1 MSLLS
6 WLRKLDSK
14 RRNRKKR
21 PEMAAFQEAV
31 ERLSPGDIAI
41 DCGANVGI
49 YTELMA
55 KSGATVY
62 AFEPNRAAY
71 DALLA
76 NTAQYPNVKAFHA
89 AVTTEPGPVKL
100 YLHKW
105 ADDDPVHWSTGSSLI
120 AGKKNVR
127 TDHFSTVDGISLS
140 QFIKDL
146 GGRVRILKMDIEG
159 AEVGILNRLLDEG
172 LHERIDQAFVEVHD
186 RKVRELVEPTQKLRD
201 RLRALGVTHFR
212 LDWR

>member
-6 WLRKLDSK
+6 FLRRLDTK

-21 PEMAAFQEAV
+21 PELEAFQQAV
-31 ERLSPGDIAI
+31 DALGPGDVAI

-49 YTELMA
+49 YTVRMA
-55 KSGATVY
+55 KSGATVH
-62 AFEPNRAAY
+62 AFEPNLAAY
-71 DALLA
+71 KALLE
-76 NTAQYPNVKAFHA
+76 NTKELSNVKTYHA

-100 YLHKW
+100 FLHKW
-105 ADDDPVHWSTGSSLI
+105 SDEDPLEWSTGSSLVEK
-120 AGKKNVR
+120 KKNVR
-127 TDHFSTVDGISLS
+127 SDKFMVVEGVPLAE
-140 QFIKDL
+140 FIKGL

-172 LHERIDQAFVEVHD
+172 LHNSIDHVFVEVHD
-186 RKVRELVEPTQKLRD
+186 RKIKELVEPTKH
-201 RLRALGVTHFR
+201 LRARLKELGISHFR